1 MLVLDGHV
9 LVEQR
14 GIVGEKVL
22 HELVVDAGRGESDL
36 RLPPAIGACTAN
48 RRPHHHQFR
57 LPLRGYEP
65 QGWWCPQLS
74 APHRPSR

>member
-22 HELVVDAGRGESDL
+22 HELVVDAGDGSLALRVGIGVDEVADVVAETVASDTSTYGSCNESKRYPGVVDEDRG
-36 RLPPAIGACTAN
+36 C
-48 RRPHHHQFR
+48 
-57 LPLRGYEP
+57 
-65 QGWWCPQLS
+65 
-74 APHRPSR
+74 